1 MWKGIVILTCGWLEC
16 SSWLIFINFQTELL
30 VPRHGRWL
38 SSVSFF
44 FSLTFGNWTLLI
56 VVIARTYSSLGYF
69 WSFWRNRDWQKISL
83 YTDRFLNWWHVDHVI
98 LYSSGCSI
106 DFFYFF
112 GRELVFCWKYNC
124 YLPTRCSKFFTEAYW
139 FNKALSVLVMYWAS
153 ISSND
158 GIISCCCWNCGK
170 LPSELV
176 DLDCLP
182 TRNLNDF
189 SNQNFICYNKRYLTS
204 SKISEHS

>member
-106 DFFYFF
+106 DFFLFF
-112 GRELVFCWKYNC
+112 WQGTCVLLKIQLLSADPMFQILYWSLLVQQSIVSFSDVLSKY
-124 YLPTRCSKFFTEAYW
+124 LFQRW
-139 FNKALSVLVMYWAS
+139 HHLLLLL
-153 ISSND
+153 
-158 GIISCCCWNCGK
+158 K
-170 LPSELV
+170 LW
-176 DLDCLP
+176 
-182 TRNLNDF
+182 
-189 SNQNFICYNKRYLTS
+189 
-204 SKISEHS
+204 